1 MIACQP
7 ALPEG
12 QRRQAR
18 IEAISTGDLDVESTG
33 PPDMTSTTGESFAE
47 EPADL
52 SAREH
57 ERRERAWQPA
67 ARWQA
72 IQETIRWAESQ
83 ATARRNTPRACI
95 ERGRRLREDQDLG

>member
-1 MIACQP
+1 MTQTTNAD
-7 ALPEG
+7 G
-12 QRRQAR
+12 QN
-18 IEAISTGDLDVESTG
+18 S
-33 PPDMTSTTGESFAE
+33 AE
-47 EPADL
+47 EPADRA
-52 SAREH
+52 SREH

-95 ERGRRLREDQDLG
+95 ERERRLTRHLREEQGLG